1 MLTAITSRN
10 RLGTVRELA
19 WRIPLGVV
27 AGLLGWFVFPTEN
40 IWILAPLIPMLTYL
54 AVLGLRFWPAFLVG
68 FISGQAFYISHIEW
82 ISLYLGPVPLIALST
97 TVSLYHGLGAG
108 LATWLFK
115 KIELQTKP
123 IVPMALLLASIW
135 TLREFAANNFPY
147 GGFPWSR
154 LAMTQSD
161 SFMSSWVWW
170 GGLSWLSFVI
180 AFVGSL
186 FALLVLVRRDSG
198 HVKPAILSVLAAI
211 AVPLVTPIG
220 LTTNALDEK
229 VIAAVQGNAKAGLFS
244 REAPGT
250 ILQNHL
256 DASEIVKQSGKQIDL
271 LVWPENASDLDPL
284 RSPQARAKINSLSNE
299 LNAPF
304 VFGTIT
310 KRGDETFNST
320 ILWQPD
326 LGPVDFYDKKQPVPF
341 AEYAPDRDF
350 WRMFA
355 PELIDMIPRGYSF
368 GSRDG
373 IYELSDFTA
382 GTLICFEIAED
393 SILRELTMSGA
404 QVILSQTNNADFGYS
419 DETFQQ
425 AAIARLRAIE
435 TGRAVVNISTVG
447 LSAIYLPDGTVLSE
461 LEWYTAAAMIESVP
475 LYTGLTPGIVIGSV
489 FDWANAT
496 VVFGLTV
503 LVVRRRKL

>member
-1 MLTAITSRN
+1 MPTATTSRN
-10 RLGTVRELA
+10 KLSVVRELA

-27 AGLLGWFVFPTEN
+27 AGLFGLFVFPTEN
-40 IWILAPLIPMLTYL
+40 IWVLAPLIPMVTYL
-54 AVLGLRFWPAFLVG
+54 AVLGLRFWPAFLIG

-97 TVSLYHGLGAG
+97 TVSIYHGLGAG
-108 LATWLFK
+108 LAAWLFQRIDTRNK
-115 KIELQTKP
+115 QVIPL
-123 IVPMALLLASIW
+123 AFLLASIW
-135 TLREFAANNFPY
+135 TLREFGANNFPY

-170 GGLSWLSFVI
+170 GGLSLLSFVI
-180 AFVGSL
+180 AFIGSL
-186 FALLVLVRRDSG
+186 FALLIINRAAKNWLRPAVLGVLIAVLV
-198 HVKPAILSVLAAI
+198 PII
-211 AVPLVTPIG
+211 TPIG
-220 LTTNALDEK
+220 LTTTSAGER

-256 DASEIVKQSGKQIDL
+256 DASEIVIESGRNIDL

-284 RSPQARAKINSLSNE
+284 RSPQARAKINALSNQ

-320 ILWQPD
+320 ILWTPEI
-326 LGPVDFYDKKQPVPF
+326 GPVDYYDKKQPVPF

-355 PELIDMIPRGYSF
+355 PDLIDMIPRGYSF
-368 GSRDG
+368 GTRDG
-373 IYELSDFTA
+373 IYQIEDFTA

-393 SILRELTMSGA
+393 SILRELTISGA

-447 LSAIYLPDGTVLSE
+447 LSAIYLPNGKVLSE
-461 LEWYTAAAMIESVP
+461 VEWYTPAAMIESVP
-475 LYTGLTPGIVIGSV
+475 LYSGVTPGIVVGSI
-489 FDWANAT
+489 FDWANAL
-496 VVFGLTV
+496 VVLGLTIS
-503 LVVRRRKL
+503 LRRRKES

>member
-1 MLTAITSRN
+1 M
-10 RLGTVRELA
+10 RELV

-27 AGLLGWFVFPTEN
+27 AGLIGLVVFPTEN

-54 AVLGLRFWPAFLVG
+54 AVLGLRFWPAVLVG

-82 ISLYLGPVPLIALST
+82 ISLYLGPIPLIALST
-97 TVSLYHGLGAG
+97 TVSIYHALGAG
-108 LATWLFK
+108 LAAWLFRSFDSKGK
-115 KIELQTKP
+115 KIIP
-123 IVPMALLLASIW
+123 FALLLASIW
-135 TLREFAANNFPY
+135 TLREFGANNFPY

-154 LAMTQSD
+154 LSMTQSE
-161 SFMSSWVWW
+161 SFMASWVWW
-170 GGLSWLSFVI
+170 GGLSLLSFVI
-180 AFVGSL
+180 AFIGSV
-186 FALLVLVRRDSG
+186 FALLILSRSTRHLLRPALLGVMV
-198 HVKPAILSVLAAI
+198 AIL
-211 AVPLVTPIG
+211 VPLLTPIG
-220 LTTNALDEK
+220 LTTTSQGEK

-256 DASEIVKQSGKQIDL
+256 DASEIVVQSGREIDL

-284 RSPQARAKINSLSNE
+284 RSPQARAKINALSNQ
-299 LNAPF
+299 LDAPF

-320 ILWQPD
+320 ILWTPEV
-326 LGPVDFYDKKQPVPF
+326 GPVDFYDKKQPVPF
-341 AEYAPDRDF
+341 AEYAPDREF

-368 GSRDG
+368 GTRDG
-373 IYELSDFTA
+373 IYEISDFTA

-393 SILRELTMSGA
+393 SILRELTVSGA

-435 TGRAVVNISTVG
+435 TGRSVVNISTVG
-447 LSAIYLPDGTVLSE
+447 LSAIYLPNGKVLSE
-461 LEWYTAAAMIESVP
+461 VEWYTPAAMIESVP
-475 LYTGLTPGIVIGSV
+475 LYSGLTPGVVIGSV
-489 FDWANAT
+489 FDWVN
-496 VVFGLTV
+496 G
-503 LVVRRRKL
+503 LVVVGFSILTKRRRTS

>member
-1 MLTAITSRN
+1 MHTATTSRN
-10 RLGTVRELA
+10 KLSNVRELV

-27 AGLLGWFVFPTEN
+27 AGLLGFFVFPTEN
-40 IWILAPLIPMLTYL
+40 IWWLAPVIPMLSYL
-54 AVLGLRFWPAFLVG
+54 AVLGLKFWPAVLVG

-82 ISLYLGPVPLIALST
+82 ISLYLGPIPLIALST
-97 TVSLYHGLGAG
+97 TVSIYHGLAAG
-108 LATWLFK
+108 FTAWLFRSIQIDSK
-115 KIELQTKP
+115 RIIPLS
-123 IVPMALLLASIW
+123 LLLASIW

-161 SFMSSWVWW
+161 SFLASWVWW
-170 GGLSWLSFVI
+170 GGLSLLSFVI
-180 AFVGSL
+180 ALIGSSL
-186 FALLVLVRRDSG
+186 ALLVKTRLERIALQRSLI
-198 HVKPAILSVLAAI
+198 AILLATLI
-211 AVPLVTPIG
+211 PVITPIG
-220 LTTNALDEK
+220 LTTPASGEK

-244 REAPGT
+244 REAPGA

-256 DASEIVKQSGKQIDL
+256 DASEIVVQSGEKIDL

-284 RSPQARAKINSLSNE
+284 RSPQARARINALTNQ
-299 LNAPF
+299 LDAPF

-310 KRGDETFNST
+310 KRGNDTYNST
-320 ILWQPD
+320 ILWTPD

-355 PELIDMIPRGYSF
+355 PDLIDMIPRGYSF
-368 GSRDG
+368 GTRDG
-373 IYELSDFTA
+373 IYEISDFKA

-393 SILRELTMSGA
+393 SILRELTISGA

-419 DETFQQ
+419 DETHQQ

-447 LSAIYLPDGTVLSE
+447 VSAIYLPNGAILSE
-461 LEWYTAAAMIESVP
+461 LEWYTPAAMIEKVP
-475 LYTGLTPGIVIGSV
+475 LYSGVTPG
-489 FDWANAT
+489 
-496 VVFGLTV
+496 VVFGSGFDWVNSIVLIGLTFTIK
-503 LVVRRRKL
+503 RRRRT

>member
-1 MLTAITSRN
+1 M
-10 RLGTVRELA
+10 RELV

-27 AGLLGWFVFPTEN
+27 AGLIGLVVFPTEN

-54 AVLGLRFWPAFLVG
+54 AVLGLRFWPAVLVG

-82 ISLYLGPVPLIALST
+82 ISLYLGPIPLIALST
-97 TVSLYHGLGAG
+97 TVSIYHALGAG
-108 LATWLFK
+108 LAAWLFRSFDSKGK
-115 KIELQTKP
+115 KIIP
-123 IVPMALLLASIW
+123 FALLLASIW
-135 TLREFAANNFPY
+135 TLREFGANNFPY

-154 LAMTQSD
+154 LSMTQSE
-161 SFMSSWVWW
+161 SFMASWVWW
-170 GGLSWLSFVI
+170 GGLSLLSFVI
-180 AFVGSL
+180 AFIGSA
-186 FALLVLVRRDSG
+186 FALLILSRSTRHLLRPALLGVMV
-198 HVKPAILSVLAAI
+198 AIL
-211 AVPLVTPIG
+211 VPLLTPIG
-220 LTTNALDEK
+220 LTTTSQGEK

-256 DASEIVKQSGKQIDL
+256 DASEIVVQSGREIDL

-284 RSPQARAKINSLSNE
+284 RSPQARAKINALSNQ
-299 LNAPF
+299 LDAPF

-320 ILWQPD
+320 ILWTPEV
-326 LGPVDFYDKKQPVPF
+326 GPVDFYDKKQPVPF
-341 AEYAPDRDF
+341 AEYAPDREF

-368 GSRDG
+368 GTRDG
-373 IYELSDFTA
+373 IYEISDFTA

-393 SILRELTMSGA
+393 SILRELTVSGA

-447 LSAIYLPDGTVLSE
+447 LSAIYLPNGKVLSE
-461 LEWYTAAAMIESVP
+461 VEWYTPAAMIESVP
-475 LYTGLTPGIVIGSV
+475 LYSGLTPGVVIGSV
-489 FDWANAT
+489 FDWVNA
-496 VVFGLTV
+496 
-503 LVVRRRKL
+503 LVVVGLSILTKRRRTS

>member
-1 MLTAITSRN
+1 M
-10 RLGTVRELA
+10 RELV

-27 AGLLGWFVFPTEN
+27 AGLIGLVVFPTEN

-54 AVLGLRFWPAFLVG
+54 AVLGLRFWPAVLVG

-82 ISLYLGPVPLIALST
+82 ISLYLGPIPLIALST
-97 TVSLYHGLGAG
+97 TVSIYHALGAG
-108 LATWLFK
+108 LAAWLFRSFDSKGK
-115 KIELQTKP
+115 KIIP
-123 IVPMALLLASIW
+123 FALLLASIW
-135 TLREFAANNFPY
+135 TLREFGANNFPY

-154 LAMTQSD
+154 LSMTQSE
-161 SFMSSWVWW
+161 SFMASWVWW
-170 GGLSWLSFVI
+170 GGMSLLSFVI
-180 AFVGSL
+180 AFIGSV
-186 FALLVLVRRDSG
+186 FALLILSRSG
-198 HVKPAILSVLAAI
+198 RHLLRPALLGVMVAIL
-211 AVPLVTPIG
+211 VPLLTPIG
-220 LTTNALDEK
+220 LTTTFQGEK
-229 VIAAVQGNAKAGLFS
+229 VIAAVQGNARAGLFS

-256 DASEIVKQSGKQIDL
+256 DASEIVVQSGREIDL

-284 RSPQARAKINSLSNE
+284 RSPQARAKINALSNQ
-299 LNAPF
+299 LDAPF

-320 ILWQPD
+320 ILWTPEV
-326 LGPVDFYDKKQPVPF
+326 GPVDFYDKKQPVPF
-341 AEYAPDRDF
+341 AEYAPDREF

-368 GSRDG
+368 GTRDG
-373 IYELSDFTA
+373 IYEISDFTA

-393 SILRELTMSGA
+393 SILRELTFSGA

-447 LSAIYLPDGTVLSE
+447 LSAIYLPNGKVLSE
-461 LEWYTAAAMIESVP
+461 VEWYTPAAMIESVL
-475 LYTGLTPGIVIGSV
+475 LYSGLTPGVVIGSV
-489 FDWANAT
+489 FDWVNA
-496 VVFGLTV
+496 
-503 LVVRRRKL
+503 LVVVGFSILTKRRRTS